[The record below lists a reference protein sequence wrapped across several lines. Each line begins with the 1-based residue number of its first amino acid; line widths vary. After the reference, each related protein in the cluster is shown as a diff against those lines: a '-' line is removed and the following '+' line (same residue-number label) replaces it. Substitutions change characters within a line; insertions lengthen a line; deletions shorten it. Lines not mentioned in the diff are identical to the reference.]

1 MDLRRLRLG
10 EWMTGAFG
18 ALLLVAT
25 FLPWYERPTQCQSAP
40 CPTQPVSVW
49 EAFAVID
56 FVVVLAALFGIAA
69 WVVTAVYRAPAV
81 PMVVA
86 SMATIVGI
94 VGLVLVVVRV
104 ALPPDAQER
113 LGGLWLGL
121 AGILGVAV
129 GAWVA
134 VRDEGYGFWPTQDP
148 KQPDWAPRV
157 EITDLPAPQAGAH
170 SPDTEAPAR

>member
-1 MDLRRLRLG
+1 VDLRRLRLG

-25 FLPWYERPTQCQSAP
+25 FLPWYERPMQCVRAP
-40 CPTQPVSVW
+40 CPARPVSAW

-86 SMATIVGI
+86 SMTTIVGI
-94 VGLVLVVVRV
+94 VGVALVVVRV

-148 KQPDWAPRV
+148 KQPAWASRV
-157 EITDLPAPQAGAH
+157 EITDLPAPPPDAP